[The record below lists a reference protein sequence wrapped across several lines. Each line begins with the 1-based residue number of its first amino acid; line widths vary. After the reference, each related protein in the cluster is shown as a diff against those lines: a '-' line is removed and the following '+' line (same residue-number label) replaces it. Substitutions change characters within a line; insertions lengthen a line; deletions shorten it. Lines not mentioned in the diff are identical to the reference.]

1 MVDRIGV
8 MRSVLMGAFS
18 RLGRSPESIAS
29 SLGVRAELIHS
40 ILNDKPMSVSDVE
53 AVALA
58 AGLFYAC
65 DLTKEDLDHE

>member
-1 MVDRIGV
+1 MVDKIGV
-8 MRSVLMGAFS
+8 IRSVLMGAFS

-29 SLGVRAELIHS
+29 SLGVRVELIHS
-40 ILNDKPMSVSDVE
+40 ILDDKPMSVSDVE

-65 DLTKEDLDHE
+65 DLKKEDSNDE